1 MTKFDYWLWKD
12 TVQFF
17 NYNELY
23 PSLEDSDNS
32 FLRSQIGFRLPLA
45 DKFMAIA
52 QLNLDWNGNPP
63 PGKVKLDE
71 TVSGCRSWLGDAGKQ
86 YSQTPL
92 EDVQVRR
99 QFSDQGSLN
108 NLWRPVFKIP
118 TSNRYWAGSGL
129 SFQSLPY

>member
-1 MTKFDYWLWKD
+1 MLRYLRADVLVTKFDYWLWKD

-23 PSLEDSDNS
+23 PSLDNFDNS

-71 TVSGCRSWLGDAGKQ
+71 TVIFSLG
-86 YSQTPL
+86 Y
-92 EDVQVRR
+92 R
-99 QFSDQGSLN
+99 
-108 NLWRPVFKIP
+108 W
-118 TSNRYWAGSGL
+118 
-129 SFQSLPY
+129 